1 MDIGTVRKEFHAN
14 KAYMRSE
21 GIDLHIPD
29 LDTTKRRMVSVAFF
43 VVENSPWH
51 PLDWKLGMTA
61 ICFGHDG
68 KEKNPSMS

>member
-1 MDIGTVRKEFHAN
+1 
-14 KAYMRSE
+14 MRSE